1 MLTRRSVRIAAAVTS
16 LALAAFASTA
26 AHAAPDI
33 DVYRGIGTWV
43 DIYDARLLSD
53 PEPALDRMAL
63 EGVRTLYL
71 ETANFHNPR
80 FGTIAHPADVALL
93 IDGAHK
99 RGLRVVA
106 WYLPSFRSVKWDL
119 RRSLAAI
126 GFTTPGGGGFDSFA
140 LDIESNVV
148 RSITTRNRRALVL
161 SRRIRTA
168 VGPGYPLGAIV
179 PDARSTTR
187 FLPSMWP
194 RFPYRRLRPFY
205 DAFLPMGYS
214 SNRGQGARYVF
225 GYTRDNVAHLRL
237 ATGDPLLPVHL
248 IGGLANKLRGREAS
262 AVVNASRATGAIGVS
277 FYKHSLSGREDWR
290 ALKRFD
296 PVGDSSLGRP

>member
-1 MLTRRSVRIAAAVTS
+1 MLTHRLGRIAFVVS
-16 LALAAFASTA
+16 LALAAVAPSA
-26 AHAAPDI
+26 APAAPDI
-33 DVYRGIGTWV
+33 GVYRGTGAWV
-43 DIYDARLLSD
+43 DIYDARLLRD
-53 PEPALDRMAL
+53 PEPALDRMEL
-63 EGVRTLYL
+63 EGIRTLYL
-71 ETANFHNPR
+71 ETANFHNPW
-80 FGTIAHPADVALL
+80 FGAIAHPAETAQL
-93 IDGAHK
+93 IDGAHA

-119 RRSLAAI
+119 GRSLAAI
-126 GFTTPGGGGFDSFA
+126 SFTTPGGGRFDSFA

-148 RSITTRNRRALVL
+148 RSIRTRNRRALIL

-194 RFPYRRLRPFY
+194 RFPYRRLHPVY

-214 SNRGQGARYVF
+214 SNRGRGARYVF
-225 GYTRDNVAHLRL
+225 GYTRDNVAYLRL
-237 ATGDPLLPVHL
+237 ATRDPLLPVHL
-248 IGGLANKLRGREAS
+248 IGGLASKLRASEAG
-262 AVVNASRATGAIGVS
+262 AVVDASRATGAIGVS
-277 FYKHSLSGREDWR
+277 FYKVSLSGREDWQ

-296 PVGDSSLGRP
+296 PVSDSSLGRP